1 MAVVVQASVKIN
13 HLIDSNVSHL
23 VRWGSICQNSNQKQ
37 AKQNAS
43 TTFLETND
51 SLMRYYG
58 VCVPFD
64 KDSLTEEEW
73 QSCLQKK
80 KKKKS
85 CGKQSNYWIFQIK
98 RCNWEKTHMHRHE
111 HTHPDV
117 LGEETHVAALFVP
130 FYFVFYGYSSRLFFV
145 FL

>member
-80 KKKKS
+80 KKNHVENKVITGYFRSRGVTGRKHI
-85 CGKQSNYWIFQIK
+85 CTN
-98 RCNWEKTHMHRHE
+98 THTQMC
-111 HTHPDV
+111 
-117 LGEETHVAALFVP
+117 
-130 FYFVFYGYSSRLFFV
+130 
-145 FL
+145 